1 MSLAAGYGREGPCR
15 RGITLPFWYSKLTS
29 TISPLP
35 TLLIVRIDLHNLHHA
50 KFLVVHHVAVQD
62 KAPGEIP
69 KSRAKGYVSVS
80 GHHHCVVPT
89 RFDQFLAIDCHHFEG
104 IGVNVEN
111 MIVIVLIDDGPLL
124 DRA

>member
-1 MSLAAGYGREGPCR
+1 VPTWHHFAL
-15 RGITLPFWYSKLTS
+15 WYSKLTS
-29 TISPLP
+29 TISSFP
-35 TLLIVRIDLHNLHHA
+35 TLLIVGINLHYLHHA

-89 RFDQFLAIDCHHFEG
+89 RLDQFLAIDCHYFEW
-104 IGVNVEN
+104 IGVNVED